1 MRIFDDDRQEWV
13 GLEQEQRIAE
23 LHDRD
28 AVRQG
33 KALRGAVTVLA
44 VGGLAFGAWAL
55 GWKDE
60 PRPTGYLT
68 VVEGAPRSTDADADG
83 GTDGGDMDAEGGDTA
98 APSPEGVP
106 PAPYEEVS
114 DQEGYRL
121 AVPRGW
127 IRDAVTG
134 QDSTVVNYRSPK
146 GDRRLQVYRVAES
159 SPYASLR
166 LWLDAEGKP
175 GGFDQLGPVERT
187 DDGGR
192 PAARLDYT
200 ADRFKGEP
208 DIGTW
213 HVVDHRF
220 QAVDGELYALAV
232 YGSDADG
239 RDDEE
244 DFMATALSWF
254 CPPDEICPEPGTH

>member
-13 GLEQEQRIAE
+13 GHEQEQRIAE

-33 KALRGAVTVLA
+33 KAQRGAVALLA
-44 VGGLAFGAWAL
+44 VCGLVFGAWAL

-60 PRPTGYLT
+60 PEPKGYLT
-68 VVEGAPRSTDADADG
+68 AHEPVRSADA
-83 GTDGGDMDAEGGDTA
+83 GTDGEGGDTA

-106 PAPYEEVS
+106 PAPYEEVT

-127 IRDAVTG
+127 IRDADPG
-134 QDSTVVNYRSPK
+134 QDSTIVNYRSPE
-146 GDRRLQVYRVAES
+146 GNRRLQVYRVAEP
-159 SPYASLR
+159 SPYESLR
-166 LWLDAEGKP
+166 MWLDAEGKP
-175 GGFDQLGPVERT
+175 GGFDQLAPLERT

-192 PAARLDYT
+192 PAARLEYT

-220 QAVDGELYALAV
+220 EAVDGELYALAV
-232 YGSDADG
+232 YGSDTDG
-239 RDDEE
+239 RADEE
-244 DFMATALSWF
+244 DFMTVALTWF
-254 CPPDEICPEPGTH
+254 CPPDEICPEPGSD

>member
-13 GLEQEQRIAE
+13 GHEQEQRIAA

-44 VGGLAFGAWAL
+44 VGGLVFGAWAL

-60 PRPTGYLT
+60 PEPKGYLT
-68 VVEGAPRSTDADADG
+68 VHEPVRSADEGA
-83 GTDGGDMDAEGGDTA
+83 DAEGGDTA

-106 PAPYEEVS
+106 PAPFEEVS

-127 IRDAVTG
+127 IRDAVAG
-134 QDSTVVNYRSPK
+134 QDSTVVVNYRSPQS
-146 GDRRLQVYRVAES
+146 DQRLQVYRVAES
-159 SPYASLR
+159 SPYESLR

-220 QAVDGELYALAV
+220 EAVDGELYALAV

-244 DFMATALSWF
+244 EFMATALSWF